1 MNLYNILAIGFS
13 GMHTWQAVLYILC
26 GLGIFLYGIGLMGNS
41 LKVLAGARIKNVIE
55 KFTDNPFKGLIVG
68 LIVTMITQSSSG
80 TSALAVSLVAAG
92 LMTFKQSLGVLLG
105 ANIGGT
111 ILPLILALSSK
122 LKIMPIIAVVLV
134 FIGATIVFFSKKKKI
149 QQIGLIVLG
158 FGFIFFGNTII
169 DMSFKT
175 IVEGTYKD
183 KIETMFESIS
193 GVPILGVLVGLVF
206 TLVEQSSS
214 CTISIVQGIYSSGT
228 IALKGGL
235 AIMLGANIGTT
246 ITALIASLGSNKTAK
261 KVAVANILFKFLGV
275 LVFGVILWIPFK
287 MIVTWFN
294 DSVLG
299 WEGKNNELIIS
310 FAHLGFNIVNSF
322 VFLFLL
328 TPITFLTNLIV
339 RGDDESDLEKQLQDY
354 ALVKRSPG
362 LAIEFVKKAID
373 YMGEI
378 TKEYFKLTYDY
389 SFENI
394 SGAADKAAKFEYQIN
409 GLDTKIH
416 EYLIKLTQADLSSTQ
431 TDTVSKYLDTIKDLE
446 RVGDHCTNIVEFF
459 TQRYEAHLY
468 LSEEGTIDLKKMF
481 DKLEEMVVYSIDAIS
496 SWDKEKAKIVLSD
509 EEVVDDMEEYCRK
522 RHILRLNK
530 GICSVSNLDYY
541 VDIVSNLERI
551 GDHTNNIAENVINDK
566 YCEGEEYYH

>member
-1 MNLYNILAIGFS
+1 MELFSILGIAFT
-13 GMHTWQAVLYILC
+13 GMSTWQAVLYILC
-26 GLGIFLYGIGLMGNS
+26 GLGIFLYGIGLMGAS
-41 LKVLAGARIKNVIE
+41 LKVLAGSRIKNIIE

-68 LIVTMITQSSSG
+68 FIVTMLTQSSSG

-111 ILPLILALSSK
+111 VLPLIIALSSK
-122 LKIMPIIAVVLV
+122 LKVMPIIAVVLV
-134 FIGATIVFFSKKKKI
+134 FIGATIVFFSKKKKMH
-149 QQIGLIVLG
+149 QIGSIILG
-158 FGFIFFGNTII
+158 FGFIFFGNTLI

-175 IVEGTYKD
+175 IVEGTYKET
-183 KIETMFESIS
+183 IENIFESIS
-193 GVPILGVLVGLVF
+193 GVPVLGVLVGLVF
-206 TLVEQSSS
+206 TLIVQSSS

-261 KVAVANILFKFLGV
+261 KVAVANILFKFIGV

-287 MIVTWFN
+287 HLVMWFN

-299 WEGKNNELIIS
+299 WEGTNNELIIS
-310 FAHLGFNIVNSF
+310 FAHLGFNIVNST

-328 TPITFLTNLIV
+328 SPITFICNKIIK
-339 RGDDESDLEKQLQDY
+339 GDDESDLEKSLSDY
-354 ALVKRSPG
+354 TLIKRSPG
-362 LAIEFVKKAID
+362 LAIEFVKKAVD
-373 YMGEI
+373 EMGNI

-394 SGAADKAAKFEYQIN
+394 PGTPDKAAEYEHQIN
-409 GLDTKIH
+409 GLDTRIH
-416 EYLIKLTQADLSSTQ
+416 DYLIKLTQSDLRSNQ
-431 TDTVSKYLDTIKDLE
+431 TDIVSKYLDTIKDLE
-446 RVGDHCTNIVEFF
+446 RVGDHCTNIVDFF
-459 TQRYEAHLY
+459 NQRYEAHLY
-468 LSEEGTIDLKKMF
+468 LSEEGTQDLKKMF
-481 DKLEEMVVYSIDAIS
+481 DTLERMVVNSIDAIS
-496 SWDKEKAKIVLSD
+496 TWDKDKARLVCAD
-509 EEVVDDMEEYCRK
+509 EETVDDMEEHYRK

-541 VDIVSNLERI
+541 VDILSNLERV

-566 YCEGEEYYH
+566 YCEGEEYDH

>member
-1 MNLYNILAIGFS
+1 MELFS
-13 GMHTWQAVLYILC
+13 IFGIAFTGMSTWQAALYILC
-26 GLGIFLYGIGLMGNS
+26 GLGIFLYGIGLMGQS
-41 LKVLAGARIKNVIE
+41 LKVLAGSRIKNIIE

-68 LIVTMITQSSSG
+68 FIVTMLTQSSSG

-111 ILPLILALSSK
+111 VLPLIIAVSSK
-122 LKIMPIIAVVLV
+122 LKVMPIIAVLLV
-134 FIGATIVFFSKKKKI
+134 FVGATIVFFSKKKKMH
-149 QQIGLIVLG
+149 QIGSIILG
-158 FGFIFFGNTII
+158 FGFIFFGNTLI

-175 IVEGTYKD
+175 IVEGTYKET
-183 KIETMFESIS
+183 IENIFESIS
-193 GVPILGVLVGLVF
+193 GVPVLGVVVGLVF
-206 TLVEQSSS
+206 TLIVQSSS

-261 KVAVANILFKFLGV
+261 KVAVANILFKFIGV

-287 MIVTWFN
+287 HIIVWFN
-294 DSVLG
+294 DSVLR

-310 FAHLGFNIVNSF
+310 FAHLGFNIVNSIC
-322 VFLFLL
+322 FLFLL
-328 TPITFLTNLIV
+328 TPITWLCNKIIK
-339 RGDDESDLEKQLQDY
+339 GDDESDLEKSLSDY
-354 ALVKRSPG
+354 TLIKRSPG
-362 LAIEFVKKAID
+362 LAIEFVKKAVD
-373 YMGEI
+373 EMGRI

-394 SGAADKAAKFEYQIN
+394 QGTPDKAAWYEHQIN
-409 GLDTKIH
+409 GLDTRIH
-416 EYLIKLTQADLSSTQ
+416 DYLIKLTQSDLRSNQ
-431 TDTVSKYLDTIKDLE
+431 TDIVSKYLDTIKDLE
-446 RVGDHCTNIVEFF
+446 RVGDHCTNIVDFF
-459 TQRYEAHLY
+459 NQRYEAHLF
-468 LSEEGTIDLKKMF
+468 LSEEGTQDLKKMF
-481 DKLEEMVVYSIDAIS
+481 DTLERMVVNSIDAIS
-496 SWDKEKAKIVLSD
+496 TWDKDKARIVCAD
-509 EEVVDDMEEYCRK
+509 EETVDDMEEHYRK

-541 VDIVSNLERI
+541 VDILSNLERV

-566 YCEGEEYYH
+566 YCEGEEYDH